1 MLKRRFPILV
11 IIILSVSCS
20 GVKVVTNPNKNVD
33 FSNYTTYNFMGWQ
46 DVEDEL
52 FSKSD
57 LKLIKDS
64 YIKEFERRGLKPG
77 NAKADMQV
85 SCYFVTGTESAY
97 SGYNDYIGGRSAGYN
112 HYYTGWGVGY
122 SGTTSKQQ
130 SKLVG
135 TLIMNVYDGKTKD
148 QIWQSV
154 TTGKVNENPKKDRS
168 KTIPG
173 KVASTMRKFPI
184 RPL

>member
-1 MLKRRFPILV
+1 MILAA
-11 IIILSVSCS
+11 SCS
-20 GVKVVTNPNKNVD
+20 GVKVVTNLKKNAD
-33 FSNYTTYNFMGWQ
+33 FSNYTTYNFIGWQ
-46 DVEDEL
+46 DVDAEL
-52 FSKSD
+52 FTKND
-57 LKLIKDS
+57 LGIIKDS
-64 YIKEFERRGLKPG
+64 YIKEFDRRGLRRG
-77 NAKADMQV
+77 NANADLQV
-85 SCYFVTGTESAY
+85 TCYFVTSSESAY

-112 HYYTGWGVGY
+112 HYYTGWGGVGY

-168 KTIPG
+168 KTLPK